1 MQHLKTEHK
10 TTKIDIATGED
21 NHHKI
26 EAHLLKSIEKV
37 LGHSI
42 NRDDP
47 LIDAGLD
54 SLALV
59 ELNDSI
65 ESELNIQLPS
75 TAAFDYPTVAALAIH
90 IDENNRKNHKQ
101 KEILKVP
108 EHLSKQRIDENSISI
123 LGLGLRFAGIKGD
136 IQSLKSIS
144 NFIENAGDAIVVVP
158 QDRWEIDIDQSCYG
172 ISYRRD
178 PDVEPYSRHGSFIN
192 DIDSFDIAYFNI
204 AYDEASSIDPQQRM
218 ILKTCSESIFI
229 SNLQLKDIR
238 GSDTAVF
245 IGICNNDYDAIL
257 RENIVK
263 LSVDENSTDQIS
275 TAVGAVAYSTY
286 AFASNRV
293 SHMFGMMGASISLDC
308 ASASGLVAVH
318 MAILNSRSKTT
329 QNIDKVDKTPLLQ
342 ASSSIAGSVNLILH
356 SQLTDLHTARKMFPN
371 DGRCKTF
378 DSRADGFERGEGV
391 GTILLQQNFSKEGNV
406 LGVIRGSSTIHKGG
420 GASLRALRGPAIVH
434 KLQIALSDSLISRHQ
449 IKYIEASGLGEP
461 FGDAIEIGAY
471 KNLFAPQRYKRNVL
485 VFGSIHTNIGH
496 LDGASGI
503 ASILKILSCT
513 QTIIGSPIVHF
524 RKLHPLICDFDNASY
539 SMLHFQR
546 FSNRQMQ

>member
-1 MQHLKTEHK
+1 
-10 TTKIDIATGED
+10 
-21 NHHKI
+21 
-26 EAHLLKSIEKV
+26 
-37 LGHSI
+37 
-42 NRDDP
+42 
-47 LIDAGLD
+47 
-54 SLALV
+54 
-59 ELNDSI
+59 
-65 ESELNIQLPS
+65 
-75 TAAFDYPTVAALAIH
+75 
-90 IDENNRKNHKQ
+90 
-101 KEILKVP
+101 
-108 EHLSKQRIDENSISI
+108 
-123 LGLGLRFAGIKGD
+123 
-136 IQSLKSIS
+136 
-144 NFIENAGDAIVVVP
+144 
-158 QDRWEIDIDQSCYG
+158 
-172 ISYRRD
+172 
-178 PDVEPYSRHGSFIN
+178 
-192 DIDSFDIAYFNI
+192 
-204 AYDEASSIDPQQRM
+204 M

-524 RKLHPLICDFDNASY
+524 RKLHPLICGRSGKRKAESMGHTWHDVDIRNGFLSAKFPMCKIPIIDEGKASPAFGV
-539 SMLHFQR
+539 SSFGFGGTMAHVILQSPHPNLIKIPRVLCVAEEVHIFR
-546 FSNRQMQ
+546 HRMSKEDDVKLISSEI